1 MRFPSRRI
9 GRFHGV
15 SSEISFGLCV
25 NTNQSITM
33 NTINIT
39 PSWSSLILP
48 MLEVLKNPKADPKA
62 KKEITSEILRLAR
75 IADQYNEQ
83 TKQS

>member
-1 MRFPSRRI
+1 
-9 GRFHGV
+9 
-15 SSEISFGLCV
+15 
-25 NTNQSITM
+25 M

-62 KKEITSEILRLAR
+62 KKEITSEILRLAK

-83 TKQS
+83 AKQS